1 MGKGKRSDVLLT
13 PVVDTAAT
21 LDLAADPAGLTF
33 RKKILPLG
41 TIEYPDPES
50 PGGTRR
56 VTFDRAYHD
65 TLIDAYGKRA
75 VECPTVQL
83 AGPNNQHNMDL
94 GLTAGEVTGLS
105 RERPGD
111 ADGPGL
117 YADIRARNEKHAR
130 LLHEMPRL
138 GVSAQIKEKFGRVDG
153 SKFRAA
159 LRHILV
165 TADPR
170 VVGLGPWRAVSLS
183 TNDGDGPVIDL
194 SDGDYEEIHM
204 PDVPTGDGVLSL
216 SDDELEAALA
226 EAAAEMDDLEP
237 DDTGGDTVSVS
248 GGGGSGGTATQLSDV
263 TGTLRSFAAGL
274 GERDV
279 TIRGMQAQLA
289 GSNWKAERLELS
301 NAGVPKYLLDEAEKV
316 LKYPGESVVSLA
328 DEDGREFTA
337 DARGTIRRMLELC
350 RGVIDL
356 AEPAGSGAGD
366 LDLSD
371 EDEVARLAELAER
384 QFGV

>member
-50 PGGTRR
+50 PNQTRR

-65 TLIDAYGKRA
+65 TLIDAYTKRA
-75 VECPTVQL
+75 IECPTVQL
-83 AGPNNQHNMDL
+83 ADGGNRHNMDL
-94 GLTAGEVTGLS
+94 ERTAGEVTGLS

-111 ADGPGL
+111 VDGPGL

-153 SKFRAA
+153 SKFKAA

-237 DDTGGDTVSVS
+237 DDDTGEGDSSS
-248 GGGGSGGTATQLSDV
+248 GPQLSDA
-263 TGTLRSFAAGL
+263 TGTLRSLAAGL
-274 GERDV
+274 DERDG
-279 TIRGMQAQLA
+279 TIRGIQAQLA
-289 GSNWKAERLELS
+289 ASNWRAERLELS
-301 NAGVPKYLLDEAEKV
+301 NAGVPKFMLDEAEKV

-337 DARGTIRRMLELC
+337 DARGTIRRMLELSK
-350 RGVIDL
+350 GVIDL
-356 AEPAGSGAGD
+356 SEPAGSGAGD

-371 EDEVARLAELAER
+371 EDEVAKLAELAER

>member
-21 LDLAADPAGLTF
+21 LDLAADPGGLTF

-50 PGGTRR
+50 PNQTRR

-65 TLIDAYGKRA
+65 TLIDAYEKRA
-75 VECPTVQL
+75 IECPTVQL
-83 AGPNNQHNMDL
+83 ADGGNRHNMDL
-94 GLTAGEVTGLS
+94 ERTAGEVTGLS

-237 DDTGGDTVSVS
+237 DDDTGEGDSSSS
-248 GGGGSGGTATQLSDV
+248 GPQLSDA
-263 TGTLRSFAAGL
+263 TGTLRSLAAGL
-274 GERDV
+274 DERDG
-279 TIRGMQAQLA
+279 TIRGIQAQLA
-289 GSNWKAERLELS
+289 ASNWRAERLELS
-301 NAGVPKYLLDEAEKV
+301 NAGVPKFMLDEAEKV

-337 DARGTIRRMLELC
+337 DARGTIRRMLELSK
-350 RGVIDL
+350 GVIDL
-356 AEPAGSGAGD
+356 SEPAGSGAGD